1 MVIAVLLRG
10 AAKRCKSME
19 ELWQTY
25 DDVGCDLVRDKVRQ
39 KKFDRVMSYLVFAD
53 YSGLARDAGDPT
65 KIDILARVEPLL
77 HLMGERCREL
87 FETSQTCAV
96 DGGDL
101 QVVVLQN
108 QAAEPGEAEEDPHKS
123 ELPVLRADELLERL
137 LGLQGQGQRHS
148 CTVRQ

>member
-96 DGGDL
+96 DES
-101 QVVVLQN
+101 VVTC
-108 QAAEPGEAEEDPHKS
+108 KS
-123 ELPVLRADELLERL
+123 RRTAKSSSGTR
-137 LGLQGQGQRHS
+137 RS
-148 CTVRQ
+148 RRRST